1 MLIKKTLATVV
12 TILAGIGLILTIAYF
27 IMDINGLKGFS
38 ALYYGPAILFIA
50 VIFAIIAT
58 LAVREVL
65 ILINAR
71 RAKKEKTDKID

>member
-1 MLIKKTLATVV
+1 MLFKKTLATVV

-50 VIFAIIAT
+50 VIFAIIGT

>member
-12 TILAGIGLILTIAYF
+12 TILAGIGLILTIVYF
-27 IMDINGLKGFS
+27 IMDINGLKGFG

-50 VIFAIIAT
+50 VIFAIIGT

>member
-12 TILAGIGLILTIAYF
+12 SILAGIGLILTIAYF

-38 ALYYGPAILFIA
+38 ALYYGPAILFIV
-50 VIFAIIAT
+50 VIFAIIGT